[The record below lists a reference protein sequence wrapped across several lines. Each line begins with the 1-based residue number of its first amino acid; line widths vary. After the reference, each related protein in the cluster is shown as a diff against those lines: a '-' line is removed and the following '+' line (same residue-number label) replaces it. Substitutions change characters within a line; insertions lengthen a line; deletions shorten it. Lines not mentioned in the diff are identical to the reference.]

1 MHKGQGKGSGRR
13 RPGTNGGL
21 IKGGERTGVRVTS
34 LNELSDTAYTQP
46 IAEVRCGLGPELSG
60 VYATEEG
67 CQ

>member
-1 MHKGQGKGSGRR
+1 MGGGGPGQTAASEKAA
-13 RPGTNGGL
+13 NV
-21 IKGGERTGVRVTS
+21 RTGVRVTS